1 MIKLEHGAFHLR
13 QLGLVNFATAKCEVL
28 WHLKSPACNCN
39 VLSTKTAFQHSPCA
53 LFRRSSRVDTLAKF
67 DHHFLW
73 SISAEHFGEIRFIL
87 SWTVPKIWCVEKM
100 CNFLGRPVCI
110 FLPVLERC
118 SIFNDQFPVC
128 LFINRLRISP
138 KTPIGLVADLSL
150 VTCSNQNLSCCGFV
164 DISPTLQQFLPTRRH
179 EKTSRRKG
187 KSPTTLVNS
196 PNELDRLPQLRI
208 EMTSLSATKP
218 VGEWVDSSLS

>member
-1 MIKLEHGAFHLR
+1 
-13 QLGLVNFATAKCEVL
+13 
-28 WHLKSPACNCN
+28 
-39 VLSTKTAFQHSPCA
+39 
-53 LFRRSSRVDTLAKF
+53 
-67 DHHFLW
+67 
-73 SISAEHFGEIRFIL
+73 
-87 SWTVPKIWCVEKM
+87 M
-100 CNFLGRPVCI
+100 CDFLGHPVCI
-110 FLPVLERC
+110 FLPLLERC

-150 VTCSNQNLSCCGFV
+150 VTCSNQNLSYCGFV

-218 VGEWVDSSLS
+218 VGEWVDSSLTFCVGKLTCRRFELLPRHGTTTSTPTSCSLDEHRNVWEDPHGIETCYRYCHHQHFA